1 MPRLLPLRAGLINPL
16 CRAVVGGTFPQ
27 AGWRVNKWEGSTKR
41 EREQG
46 RKANMGRVSEKVEG
60 AVGKDGGLPS
70 PFFWHM
76 WHLRVGQWDAVMLLL
91 GKGLWMS
98 PPCQAIRP

>member
-16 CRAVVGGTFPQ
+16 CRAVTGDTFPR
-27 AGWRVNKWEGSTKR
+27 AGWRVNKQEGSTKR

-46 RKANMGRVSEKVEG
+46 KKASIRRVGEKVEG
-60 AVGKDGGLPS
+60 AVRKEGRFIS
-70 PFFWHM
+70 TFFWCM
-76 WHLRVGQWDAVMLLL
+76 WHPLVGQWDAVILLL
-91 GKGLWMS
+91 GTGLWIS